1 MHNIYSYHAKFNP
14 EIPKKF
20 IKKYSKKNDII
31 LDPFCG
37 SGTALLEGIKL
48 NRNVIGVDL
57 SPIAILNAR
66 VKTYTYDIEKIKVLS
81 EEILNIKDENILIPE
96 FPNKDIWFQKD
107 ILNTLGKLNYNINKI
122 EDIKYKDLFLLIL
135 LSMLNGCARKRKTW
149 NLGYLA
155 DNVMPN
161 LDRNTDPIKLFKK
174 KVNQVLKSEDIL
186 EKVNVN
192 VKCIES
198 DIIKFNCEN
207 VDLVVTSPPY
217 PFAVDFIKYHRLAL
231 YWLEKDVEE
240 LSEEEVGARNKRSR
254 KNSVDEFYEQ
264 MEKIYLHVM
273 QMVKKN
279 GYWCMTIGDTT
290 RNKEKISFVNWS
302 INLFESNG
310 WCLETQNFRYL
321 KNQTMAQK
329 RIKKEAVLVFKKCEQ
344 E

>member
-1 MHNIYSYHAKFNP
+1 M
-14 EIPKKF
+14 
-20 IKKYSKKNDII
+20 
-31 LDPFCG
+31 
-37 SGTALLEGIKL
+37 
-48 NRNVIGVDL
+48 
-57 SPIAILNAR
+57 SPIAILNAK
-66 VKTYTYDIEKIKVLS
+66 VKTYTYDIARIKVLS
-81 EEILNIKDENILIPE
+81 EEVLNIKDEKILIPD

-107 ILNTLGKLNYNINKI
+107 ILNTLGKLNYNINMI

-135 LSMLNGCARKRKTW
+135 LSMLNSCARKRKTW

-161 LDRNTDPIKLFKK
+161 LDRNVDPIKLFKK

-198 DIIKFNCEN
+198 DIMKFNCEN

-231 YWLEKDVEE
+231 YWLEKNVEE

-254 KNSVDEFYEQ
+254 KNSVNEFYEQ
-264 MEKIYLHVM
+264 MKKIYLHVM

-302 INLFESNG
+302 IELFEKNG
-310 WCLETQNFRYL
+310 WRLETQNFRYI

>member
-14 EIPKKF
+14 DIPKKF
-20 IKKYSKKNDII
+20 IKKYSKKNDIV

-37 SGTALLEGIKL
+37 SGTTLLEGIKL
-48 NRNVIGVDL
+48 KRNVIGVDL
-57 SPIAILNAR
+57 SPIAILNAK
-66 VKTYTYDIEKIKVLS
+66 VKTYTYDIARIKVLS
-81 EEILNIKDENILIPE
+81 EEVLNIKDEKILIPD

-107 ILNTLGKLNYNINKI
+107 ILNTLGKLNYNINMI

-135 LSMLNGCARKRKTW
+135 LSMLNSCARKRKTW

-161 LDRNTDPIKLFKK
+161 LDRNVDPIKLFKK

-198 DIIKFNCEN
+198 DIMKFNCEN

-231 YWLEKDVEE
+231 YWLEKNVEE

-254 KNSVDEFYEQ
+254 KNSVNEFYEQ
-264 MEKIYLHVM
+264 MKKIYLHVM

-302 INLFESNG
+302 IELFEKNG
-310 WCLETQNFRYL
+310 WRLETQNFRYI